1 METMH
6 ALARLAEGVT
16 TDLVVYRE
24 AQCRKYFAEKGQENM
39 GNYQIYEK
47 YKNRVRIVDCVL
59 PHLER
64 FLYDLDI
71 IDATPESLQRGRT
84 IIE

>member
-1 METMH
+1 MDFDN
-6 ALARLAEGVT
+6 ALARLAEGIAS
-16 TDLVVYRE
+16 DLDVYRE
-24 AQCRKYFAEKGQENM
+24 SQCTKYYAEKGQENM
-39 GNYQIYEK
+39 GNYNVYEK

-64 FLYDLDI
+64 FLYDMGVI
-71 IDATPESLQRGRT
+71 NVTPESLQKHRT

>member
-24 AQCRKYFAEKGQENM
+24 AQCKKYFAERGTEHM
-39 GNYQIYEK
+39 GDYTKLER

-64 FLYDLDI
+64 FLHDLDV
-71 IDATPESLQRGRT
+71 IDITPESLQRGRT
-84 IIE
+84 IID